1 MRQVIAIFFVLICVA
16 CSSTPPIVKD
26 QAGRIYPTP
35 HYTLQDIRGRNL
47 SAIFYFTLFTGE
59 KDLDGSVQT
68 KPTYLNMLK
77 HNELPKGS
85 RVTMTIEISNPQKVK
100 YALWERVQYAKINA
114 NTNLSEAKGGRIAVS
129 NLDYRQ
135 YVYELPTT
143 PDLNTVNYGIDVI
156 GDDGA
161 ILFHIGDFNYTVS
174 GAAVIRS
181 SAAKEPE
188 IINNIKE
195 GGITEEERKKVVNN

>member
-1 MRQVIAIFFVLICVA
+1 MKQLLAVFFILTVMA
-16 CSSTPPIVKD
+16 CSNTPPIVKD
-26 QAGRIYPTP
+26 QSGRMYPTP
-35 HYTLQDIRGRNL
+35 NYTLQDIRGRNL
-47 SAIFYFTLFTGE
+47 SSIFYFTLFIGE

-100 YALWERVQYAKINA
+100 YSLWERVQYIKVGS
-114 NTNLSEAKGGRIAVS
+114 NTNLSDAKGGRIAVS

-174 GAAVIRS
+174 GAAVIKS
-181 SAAKEPE
+181 SVSKEPE
-188 IINNIKE
+188 VINNVK
-195 GGITEEERKKVVNN
+195 GGLTEEERKKLGNNN